1 MKKLFTLFLLACFGL
16 GNGHAQPRQLIPVPL
31 IVENKEIDDLLDT
44 AIKIKAPYYPYYAA
58 STKINGDSC
67 WRIDIH
73 KGKFLLFQMAET
85 NMDVMN
91 YEINKTG
98 TNVSNY
104 GYFQYRGHK
113 IFVWINDYFD
123 DFFTKSAQVTT
134 FRFIYKL
141 NKDVPAPSLQNI
153 YRNFLIYKYLE
164 GRFSPHVEQG
174 PPPPVVLVKPN

>member
-1 MKKLFTLFLLACFGL
+1 MKIFFAFCLLARLGL
-16 GNGHAQPRQLIPVPL
+16 GNGYAQTRQLIPVPL
-31 IVENKEIDDLLDT
+31 IVENKEIDGLLDT

-58 STKINGDSC
+58 STKITVDSC
-67 WRIDIH
+67 WRVDIH

-134 FRFIYKL
+134 FRSIYKL
-141 NKDVPAPSLQNI
+141 NKDAPAPSLQNI
-153 YRNFLIYKYLE
+153 YRNFLIYKYFD
-164 GRFSPHVEQG
+164 GHFSRYVDPN
-174 PPPPVVLVKPN
+174 PPPPVVSVKSN